1 MRHLGKLVALTAV
14 ALAFAGSPAAQADPG
29 INAGKVD
36 GRITVGTDVECTW
49 TGGDYTGGPP
59 PTALTILKDSV
70 NPLLQC
76 TGASVVVN
84 KDIVTNFDDVST
96 PNTATFVEV
105 DVTGNRIGVE
115 CSYRATNVVLTRIGT
130 TREYQGN
137 FTGTRYAGS
146 IFFCPTSHTGT
157 AWVKFY

>member
-14 ALAFAGSPAAQADPG
+14 ALAFAGTPAAQADPG
-29 INAGKVD
+29 INAGETD

-59 PTALTILKDSV
+59 PTTLTILRSSV
-70 NPLLQC
+70 NPILQC

-84 KDIVTNFDDVST
+84 KDIVTDFNDGSG
-96 PNTATFVEV
+96 TATFREV
-105 DVTGNRIGVE
+105 DVTGNRIGVA
-115 CSYRATNVVLTRIGT
+115 CSYRATNVVLNRIGT
-130 TREYQGN
+130 TREYQGT
-137 FTGTRYAGS
+137 FTGTRYDGS
-146 IFFCPTSHTGT
+146 IFFCPSSHSGT